1 MATLQ
6 VPGFPQTQD
15 HPWWTL
21 PAEIRDEAVT
31 LKWIGSDGTVWPLA
45 GIEGGAEGAFIAGD
59 LEGLVHIPFDSI
71 WTKPAY
77 GAPRFQRAI
86 RGRKEIAFPL
96 GLMSDSSLGWY
107 DTGARFWRGCKK
119 DATGFFTVTTRRFGE
134 LWLPMQ
140 LLSAKCTLAD
150 DPARQRLS
158 IHDIVLAVDGDP
170 CWRRPDVRPA
180 PFVRP
185 LAGGAAANAGTLRAV
200 NRGTEPAWPIYV
212 ISAPGRISLPDG
224 PNAFTTP
231 VIEADILSDWPQL
244 GRLFGIPIVDDIRA
258 TLTRQRTDTRMID
271 VPELQP
277 GEHAIIDTDP
287 THRLAITAKDP
298 VDNLVKK
305 FIRNSDLL
313 SWILGEY
320 GDSGIPLL
328 QRFKGQG
335 FTTPIPP
342 RSVATLPVR
351 HSQGG
356 GKIYVQVP
364 QRFEMAVA

>member
-1 MATLQ
+1 MTTIQL
-6 VPGFPQTQD
+6 PGFPHTDD
-15 HPWWTL
+15 HPWRSL
-21 PAEIRDEAVT
+21 PPEIRDEAVT

-45 GIEGGAEGAFIAGD
+45 GLDGGVEGAFIAGD
-59 LEGLVHIPFDSI
+59 IEGLVHIPFDTI

-77 GAPRFQRAI
+77 GPPRFQRAI
-86 RGRKEIAFPL
+86 RGRKEISFPL
-96 GLMSDSSLGWY
+96 GLMSDTSLGWL
-107 DTGARFWRGCKK
+107 DTGGRWWRGCKK
-119 DATGFFTVTTRRFGE
+119 DSTGFFTVTTRRFGE
-134 LWLPMQ
+134 LYIPMQ

-150 DPARQRLS
+150 DPVRQRFS

-180 PFVRP
+180 PFIRP
-185 LAGGAAANAGTLRAV
+185 PGTNKKLNNGVLRAV
-200 NRGTEPAWPIYV
+200 NRGTEPAWPIFV
-212 ISAPGRISLPDG
+212 ISAPGQISLPDG

-231 VIEADILSDWPQL
+231 VLESDILSDWPQL
-244 GRLFGIPIVDDIRA
+244 GRLYGIPIVDDILG

-271 VPELQP
+271 VPELMP

-287 THRLAITAKDP
+287 SHRLAITAKDP
-298 VDNLVKK
+298 VDTLVKK

-328 QRFKGQG
+328 RRFKGQG

-342 RSVATLPVR
+342 RSVATLPIK
-351 HSQGG
+351 HSKAG

-364 QRFEMAVA
+364 QRFEMALA